1 MDNRVNIA
9 VVVGVIFVL
18 AFAVTLTQ
26 SDKQVESQVNE
37 DEIPEELIY
46 EWLKKYDPSEQTIS
60 VSGTATA
67 SSNPDTLIIV
77 LGVESVAKTANES
90 LSENS
95 NSLNHATKTRPK
107 SEHSW
112 HQLCI
117 LSDNPSELISNLD
130 SMGVD
135 ARVHYPIP
143 CNRHQ
148 VYSNHIQHNS
158 TLPICED
165 IAHRLVAI
173 PVHPSITQNDI
184 ERINSALNL

>member
-67 SSNPDTLIIV
+67 SSSPDTLISFI
-77 LGVESVAKTANES
+77 LGKLKLFIFS
-90 LSENS
+90 LFVVPN
-95 NSLNHATKTRPK
+95 K
-107 SEHSW
+107 
-112 HQLCI
+112 
-117 LSDNPSELISNLD
+117 
-130 SMGVD
+130 
-135 ARVHYPIP
+135 
-143 CNRHQ
+143 
-148 VYSNHIQHNS
+148 
-158 TLPICED
+158 
-165 IAHRLVAI
+165 
-173 PVHPSITQNDI
+173 
-184 ERINSALNL
+184 INKKI